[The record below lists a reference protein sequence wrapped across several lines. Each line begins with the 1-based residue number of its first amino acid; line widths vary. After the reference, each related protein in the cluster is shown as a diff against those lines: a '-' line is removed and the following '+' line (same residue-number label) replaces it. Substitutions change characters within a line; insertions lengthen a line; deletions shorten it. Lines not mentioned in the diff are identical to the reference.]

1 MGSTIL
7 RQLKLKATC
16 TSRTSSTG
24 NIPSAANARIGSL
37 VGSPSPYICAQSE
50 FYYDGDWIEPK
61 SMRLF
66 FLGWG
71 LWRSPPRYTVCE
83 AVAQVVAT
91 CAVSAGVVNHTAY
104 RRIEG
109 NAYVVAGGVSLFS
122 QVLHI

>member
-1 MGSTIL
+1 M
-7 RQLKLKATC
+7 
-16 TSRTSSTG
+16 
-24 NIPSAANARIGSL
+24 
-37 VGSPSPYICAQSE
+37 
-50 FYYDGDWIEPK
+50 
-61 SMRLF
+61 
-66 FLGWG
+66 
-71 LWRSPPRYTVCE
+71 CE